1 MLTMEVILSTAFG
14 RAIDVQGGKGGK
26 LYEAAVKAFSDFS
39 PDSQKK
45 KMPVAR
51 MIQFLLRKPIC
62 VFPNYVSTSIEAF
75 GGLLCYGAPATA
87 FRRKRSDASVL
98 SKDLLIPTILMTE
111 SWVTEVRSCPWPTM

>member
-14 RAIDVQGGKGGK
+14 RAIDVQGGNGGK

-45 KMPVAR
+45 QMSATR

-62 VFPNYVSTSIEAF
+62 VFPNYVSIIEYVCDSGVMF
-75 GGLLCYGAPATA
+75 CFLRDTPILL
-87 FRRKRSDASVL
+87 L
-98 SKDLLIPTILMTE
+98 
-111 SWVTEVRSCPWPTM
+111 

>member
-62 VFPNYVSTSIEAF
+62 VFPNYASTSIEARLWRAS
-75 GGLLCYGAPATA
+75 LLRGA
-87 FRRKRSDASVL
+87 SDGVSAKAL
-98 SKDLLIPTILMTE
+98 
-111 SWVTEVRSCPWPTM
+111 

>member
-1 MLTMEVILSTAFG
+1 MFGPKLFVPVPSRLYNMLTMEVILSTAFG

-62 VFPNYVSTSIEAF
+62 VFPNYASTSIEARLWRAS
-75 GGLLCYGAPATA
+75 LLRGASNGVSAKA
-87 FRRKRSDASVL
+87 L
-98 SKDLLIPTILMTE
+98 
-111 SWVTEVRSCPWPTM
+111 